1 MSSRRRRLGRP
12 HSQAQN
18 RSLSCCRRPSIGRRY
33 QEQFG
38 WIAMIIAMVG
48 AFGGGAAVLALGST
62 DTTGTPAAT
71 TRDKTAPNDKPN
83 EEPNEEPMAAGSPH
97 ESPTLRSG
105 SKSLRRSAWAL
116 AVAASTYRIKPSY
129 VGTQELN

>member
-18 RSLSCCRRPSIGRRY
+18 RSLSCCRRPSIGRRH

-71 TRDKTAPNDKPN
+71 TRVRRRRMTNQMKSQ
-83 EEPNEEPMAAGSPH
+83 M
-97 ESPTLRSG
+97 RSRWQPVHHTRVR
-105 SKSLRRSAWAL
+105 L
-116 AVAASTYRIKPSY
+116 
-129 VGTQELN
+129 